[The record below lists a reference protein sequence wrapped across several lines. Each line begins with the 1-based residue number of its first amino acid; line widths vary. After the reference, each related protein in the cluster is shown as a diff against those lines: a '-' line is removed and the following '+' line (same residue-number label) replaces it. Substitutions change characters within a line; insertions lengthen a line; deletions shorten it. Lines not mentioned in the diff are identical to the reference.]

1 MKLLI
6 SAPYMIAERSRVE
19 PLVSHPGLDVD
30 WASVDERL
38 EEADLLPIIAQYDAV
53 ICGDDRFT
61 PRVIDAAT
69 RLRAIVKWGTGIDS
83 IDKPYATS
91 KGIKVLNTPNAFTDP
106 VADTALGYI
115 LYFARGIAANDE
127 VLRTGGWHKPQ
138 GFALSERTVGIV
150 GFGNIGRAVAARLRA
165 CGATVLAN
173 DVVSIPDEVVHG
185 LGVTTVS
192 KDELFTRSDYITLHC
207 DLNPTSHYMLG
218 RDAFARMARH
228 PIVVNTARGPLIQE
242 EALIEALDAGAIAG
256 AALDVFE
263 NEPLPRDHVLRRMKN
278 TVLACHNSNS
288 SPSHWWRIH
297 ERSARL
303 VAEELG
309 LA

>member
-6 SAPYMIAERSRVE
+6 SAPYMIAERARVE
-19 PLVSHPGLDVD
+19 PLVAHPKLDVV
-30 WASVDERL
+30 WATVGERL
-38 EEADLLPIIAQYDAV
+38 EEADLLPIISEYDAV

-61 PRVIDAAT
+61 PRVIDAAK

-83 IDKPYATS
+83 IDKAYAAT
-91 KGIKVLNTPNAFTDP
+91 KGIKVLNTPNAFTNP
-106 VADTALGYI
+106 VADTTVGYI
-115 LYFARGIAANDE
+115 LHFARNIGANDA
-127 VLRTGGWHKPQ
+127 VLRRGEWSKPQ
-138 GFALSERTVGIV
+138 GFALVERTVGII
-150 GFGNIGRAVAARLRA
+150 GFGNIGRAVASRLRPF
-165 CGATVLAN
+165 GATVLAN
-173 DVVSIPDEVVHG
+173 DVLDIPADVAAA
-185 LGVTTVS
+185 LGVTLVS
-192 KDELFTRSDYITLHC
+192 KEDLLAQSDYVTLHC
-207 DLNPTSHYMLG
+207 DLNPTSHHLL
-218 RDAFARMARH
+218 RTETFAMMRRQ
-228 PIVVNTARGPLIQE
+228 PVVINTARGPLIE
-242 EALIEALDAGAIAG
+242 ETALLEALDAGTISG

-263 NEPLPRDHVLRRMKN
+263 HEPLPREHALRRHPK